1 MKKLLC
7 ISVLFMGG
15 LTAFAQT
22 PLDGFSAPSFAQEG
36 NCGNLMSVVST
47 GGTVNVNIGPF
58 DLDSKEDRGECGY
71 VEGHDIVAAPG
82 STVEFDVKIST
93 VWGKFAMFAG
103 TNNDDMNRIML
114 CGNASGWPN
123 QENNFNDKTLYIEDG
138 LGSKLESGT
147 LPSVAIPADA
157 IDGSVYLVRM
167 MFFGPNDGDTDA
179 SAWDFDYSYK
189 EGTYYDFKITV
200 RDGIEAPKYTVTFPQ
215 SVEHGSFV
223 IKDEG
228 VAITSGDEI
237 EQGTRLT
244 VEIAPDAGY
253 YIDQIIVNGSP
264 IEGNSF
270 VVSGDMEVSVSF
282 VRFSYSNFNTPSFAQ
297 EGNCGNLMSVVSTG
311 GTVNVNIGPFGLDSK
326 EDRGECGYV
335 EGHDI
340 VAAPGSTVEFDVKIS
355 TVWGKFAMFIG
366 TNNDDM
372 NRIMLCGNASGWPNQ
387 ENNFNDKTLYIED
400 GLGSKLESGTLPSV
414 IIPTNATNGDI
425 FLVRMI
431 FFGANSSETESDWTY
446 NHTYAEGQYYDFIVK
461 VDSTN
466 GISEIAEG
474 SAPLYYAHNEIFAVA
489 EGEIE
494 IYNLTGSLVKRA
506 YAASVAVDE
515 LPAGV
520 YVARA
525 NGKTLK
531 FVK

>member
-22 PLDGFSAPSFAQEG
+22 PLDNYDAPSFAGSG
-36 NCGNLMSVVST
+36 NAGNLMHVIT
-47 GGTVNVNIGPF
+47 NGGTTNLNVGPYNV
-58 DLDSKEDRGECGY
+58 DSKDDRVECGY
-71 VEGHDIVAAPG
+71 VEGHDLVASQGATVSFDIKVFTYWGRFAIFTDANESRSMERIVLLGNPG
-82 STVEFDVKIST
+82 TTTFEGGSARTGSQVHV
-93 VWGKFAMFAG
+93 
-103 TNNDDMNRIML
+103 
-114 CGNASGWPN
+114 
-123 QENNFNDKTLYIEDG
+123 EDG
-138 LGSKLESGT
+138 TEDVDGT
-147 LPSVAIPADA
+147 LPSITIPADA
-157 IDGSVYLVRM
+157 TNGDVYLVRM
-167 MFFGPNDGDTDA
+167 IFFGANSGETE
-179 SAWDFDYSYK
+179 SSWTYNHSYA
-189 EGTYYDFKITV
+189 EGQYYDFKVIV
-200 RDGIEAPKYTVTFPQ
+200 QDSSIELPKYAVTFPQ

-223 IKDEG
+223 VQENG
-228 VAITSGDEI
+228 VDIASGAEI

-244 VEIAPDAGY
+244 IVATPDAGY
-253 YIDQIIVNGSP
+253 VTQIKING
-264 IEGNSF
+264 ELTDRDSF
-270 VVSGDMEVSVSF
+270 VVSEDVEIEVAF
-282 VRFSYSNFNTPSFAQ
+282 ILTAPTFSK
-297 EGNCGNLMSVVSTG
+297 EGNVGNLMHVITEGAST
-311 GTVNVNIGPFGLDSK
+311 NLNIGPYSYDST
-326 EDRGECGYV
+326 EDRVECGYV
-335 EGHDI
+335 DGHDI
-340 VAAPGSTVEFDVKIS
+340 IAGCGTTVTFDIMLSTYWGRFAIFSNVNETATMERIVLLGNPGTTTFQGGEAKTGSQVHVED
-355 TVWGKFAMFIG
+355 G
-366 TNNDDM
+366 TNDVD
-372 NRIMLCGNASGWPNQ
+372 
-387 ENNFNDKTLYIED
+387 
-400 GLGSKLESGTLPSV
+400 GTLPS
-414 IIPTNATNGDI
+414 ITIPANAVDGET

-474 SAPLYYAHNEIFAVA
+474 SASLYYAHNEIFAVA

-494 IYNLTGSLVKRA
+494 IYNLTGSLVKRV